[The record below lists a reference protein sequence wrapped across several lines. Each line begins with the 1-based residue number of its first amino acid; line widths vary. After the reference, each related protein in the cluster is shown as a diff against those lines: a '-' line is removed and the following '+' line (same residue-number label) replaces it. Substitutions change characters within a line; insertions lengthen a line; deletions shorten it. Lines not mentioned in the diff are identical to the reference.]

1 MLDLKEI
8 SYQPQTGE
16 RKIIENLNLKV
27 HENEIILICGNSGSG
42 KTTLLEI
49 ISGLTNPQK
58 GKITWKNKILS
69 SRQRRWFCGVVF
81 QFPERYFVGTTVGK
95 ELKIGH
101 KSLREKNIE
110 IVLNK
115 VGLKKINL
123 TQPPEQLSGGQQRRL
138 AVAVQLLRN
147 PSILLLDE
155 PTAGLDPIASSRI
168 EDLINKTN
176 NKASGSS
183 IVVSHVLSTIERT
196 SDKVLMLYG
205 GKFRWAGSIDEF
217 KKSKDPYV
225 FQFRNGKLDGPMQPK
240 DI

>member
-1 MLDLKEI
+1 MLDLREI

-16 RKIIENLNLKV
+16 RKIIDNLNLKV

-81 QFPERYFVGTTVGK
+81 QFPERYFIGTTIGE

-110 IVLNK
+110 VVLNK

-155 PTAGLDPIASSRI
+155 PLS
-168 EDLINKTN
+168 LIH
-176 NKASGSS
+176 
-183 IVVSHVLSTIERT
+183 I
-196 SDKVLMLYG
+196 
-205 GKFRWAGSIDEF
+205 
-217 KKSKDPYV
+217 
-225 FQFRNGKLDGPMQPK
+225 
-240 DI
+240 

>member
-16 RKIIENLNLKV
+16 KKIIDNLNLKV
-27 HENEIILICGNSGSG
+27 HENEIILICGKSGSG

-49 ISGLTNPQK
+49 VSGLTTPQK
-58 GKITWKNKILS
+58 GRISWNKKILS
-69 SRQRRWFCGVVF
+69 SRQRRWICGVVF
-81 QFPERYFVGTTVGK
+81 QFPERYFLGTTIGE

-138 AVAVQLLRN
+138 AVAVQLLKN

-155 PTAGLDPIASSRI
+155 PTAGLDWSMRNEVKKLILDIKNKSTIIIVTHEPALFEGIAS
-168 EDLINKTN
+168 
-176 NKASGSS
+176 
-183 IVVSHVLSTIERT
+183 
-196 SDKVLMLYG
+196 KVLIL
-205 GKFRWAGSIDEF
+205 E
-217 KKSKDPYV
+217 
-225 FQFRNGKLDGPMQPK
+225 NGKIRNL
-240 DI
+240 